1 VTDSLDWTPAP
12 LPAPVT
18 LQGRTVTLAP
28 LSAALHT
35 EALWLAF
42 QGPELNWSWL
52 ADSAPLSEPALRT
65 SLAAKEAGSSALFFA
80 IVPVKT
86 GLPAGYFSLM
96 RIEPAHG
103 VIEVGAVT
111 FSAALQRTT
120 EATEA
125 IYLLIRHVF
134 DDLGYR
140 RLEWK
145 CNAENAPSRRAALRL
160 GFSFEGIFRQHM
172 VVKGANRDTAWFSM
186 IDSEWPDR
194 KPAFQRWLDLGNF
207 DDSGKQRKTLEACRQ
222 DKTGN
227 ADPSLR
233 TG

>member
-1 VTDSLDWTPAP
+1 MTEPLNWIPAP
-12 LPAPVT
+12 TPAPVT
-18 LQGRTVTLAP
+18 LHGRTVTLKP
-28 LSAALHT
+28 LSAAQHT
-35 EALWLAF
+35 EALWQAF

-52 ADSAPLSEPALRT
+52 ADSASLSEPALRA

-80 IVPVKT
+80 IVPVRT
-86 GLPAGYFSLM
+86 GQPAGYFSLM
-96 RIEPAHG
+96 RIDPAHG

-111 FSAALQRTT
+111 FSLALQRTT

-145 CNAENAPSRRAALRL
+145 CNTENLPSRRAALRL

-172 VVKGANRDTAWFSM
+172 VVKGQNRDTAWFSM
-186 IDSEWPDR
+186 LDHEWPRR
-194 KPAFQRWLDLGNF
+194 KQAFEEWLDPANF
-207 DDSGKQRKTLEACRQ
+207 DEQGHQLQ
-222 DKTGN
+222 
-227 ADPSLR
+227 SL
-233 TG
+233 TKWTIDA